1 MTNNNEIES
10 LKAEIK
16 SLLEIVNTNAEA
28 KVSVEKDNLLK
39 EIQSLSTN
47 LKQDFNV
54 EDYKDISLE
63 SLRYKAG
70 VLKDV
75 FKMLE
80 KKSDSG
86 DLAGLVTRGA
96 IDELSAV
103 QLEDIVVDLIQL
115 AFGLEPATDEIKEM
129 IRLER
134 AAEGYVLRSL

>member
-1 MTNNNEIES
+1 MTNNNDIES

-16 SLLEIVNTNAEA
+16 SLLETVNTHAEA
-28 KVSVEKDNLLK
+28 KVSIEKENLLT
-39 EIQSLSTN
+39 EIESLSVN

-54 EDYKDISLE
+54 EDYKDSSLE

-75 FKMLE
+75 FKMIGE
-80 KKSDSG
+80 KSDTG
-86 DLAGLVTRGA
+86 DLAGLVTRGTVN
-96 IDELSAV
+96 ELSAE
-103 QLEDIVVDLIQL
+103 QLEDVVVDLIQL

-134 AAEGYVLRSL
+134 AAEGYTLRR

>member
-1 MTNNNEIES
+1 MTNNNDIES

-16 SLLEIVNTNAEA
+16 SLLETVNTHAEA
-28 KVSVEKDNLLK
+28 KVSIEKENLLT
-39 EIQSLSTN
+39 EIESLSVN

-54 EDYKDISLE
+54 KDYKDSSLE

-75 FKMLE
+75 FKMIE
-80 KKSDSG
+80 EKSDTG
-86 DLAGLVTRGA
+86 DLAGLVTRGTVN
-96 IDELSAV
+96 ELSAE
-103 QLEDIVVDLIQL
+103 QLEDVVVDLIQL

-134 AAEGYVLRSL
+134 AAEGYTLRR

>member
-1 MTNNNEIES
+1 MTNNNDIES

-16 SLLEIVNTNAEA
+16 SLLETVNTHAEA
-28 KVSVEKDNLLK
+28 KVSIEKENLLT
-39 EIQSLSTN
+39 EIESLSVN

-54 EDYKDISLE
+54 KDYKDSSLE

-75 FKMLE
+75 FKMIE
-80 KKSDSG
+80 EKSDTG
-86 DLAGLVTRGA
+86 DLAGLVTRGTVN
-96 IDELSAV
+96 ELSAE
-103 QLEDIVVDLIQL
+103 QLEDVVVDLIQL

-134 AAEGYVLRSL
+134 AVEGYTLRR